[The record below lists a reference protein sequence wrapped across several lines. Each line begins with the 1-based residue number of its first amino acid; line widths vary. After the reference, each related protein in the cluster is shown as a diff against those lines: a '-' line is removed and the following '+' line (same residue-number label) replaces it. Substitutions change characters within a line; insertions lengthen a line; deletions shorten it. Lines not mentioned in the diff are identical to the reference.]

1 MKWDS
6 GSLSE
11 IDYDFC
17 NHLLD
22 YDKIEQNVVLTIQ
35 EKEKNTSTRVMT
47 SK

>member
-17 NHLLD
+17 YHLLD

-35 EKEKNTSTRVMT
+35 EKAKNTSTRVMT